1 MYLDQLERY
10 FDRREAF
17 DVDAL
22 ILYDGATDP
31 LAVAQAA
38 QTQTAQGRT
47 VHVQPGN
54 GGALRAREIINL
66 REGRGKL

>member
-1 MYLDQLERY
+1 M
-10 FDRREAF
+10 
-17 DVDAL
+17 DAL

-38 QTQTAQGRT
+38 QAQTAQGRT
-47 VHVQPGN
+47 VRVQPGN
-54 GGALRAREIINL
+54 GGVLRAREIIDL